1 MLPRKQERHHSER
14 NKDMTNS
21 QPLCDPLLTLHFEGA
36 QIDGPRPDPFR
47 VYFALPV
54 VNQVLGPFW
63 AHQPVQVFQ
72 GRVSSLTQGIEVRY
86 ALEPNGTAFTLG
98 GQFHAVETDFAGGD
112 LPRSGTFE
120 SQRVALRF
128 TDSPLASGGLVT
140 MTLKFRWQLHTH
152 VEDVLT
158 HVMERMTARAS
169 MYGLRVLARRAR
181 AGKRTPPLP
190 AGPGDPQG
198 LEQLRN
204 LHMVLHQLYFA
215 QLTRQDG
222 PWDMR
227 PSLQALYGET
237 CLDPAQGL
245 TYSAD
250 TFNAFSYGYL
260 GAAAGFSEEEVMA
273 IPDCAATYRALADI
287 GLQPLVQHYL
297 QHEGQGWLD
306 ELAQY
311 GHLSAELLRL
321 QRLLDRSAIACRTDL
336 AIPNALCF
344 GYALYHQYKGK
355 VLPTPERLMKSIRAA
370 GWPVVME

>member
-1 MLPRKQERHHSER
+1 
-14 NKDMTNS
+14 MTHS
-21 QPLCDPLLTLHFEGA
+21 QPLCEPLLRLTFEGA
-36 QIDGPRPDPFR
+36 EINGPALDPFR
-47 VYFALPV
+47 IYIALPAF
-54 VNQVLGPFW
+54 NQVLGPFW
-63 AHQPVQVFQ
+63 AHQGGTLLYQ
-72 GRVSSLTQGIEVRY
+72 GRVATDMQGIEVRY

-98 GQFHAVETDFAGGD
+98 GQFHAVEADFDGTGQ
-112 LPRSGTFE
+112 PRGGTFE
-120 SQRVALRF
+120 SQPVGLRC
-128 TDSPLASGGLVT
+128 TDSPLASGGPIS

-169 MYGLRVLARRAR
+169 MYGMRVLARRAR

-198 LEQLRN
+198 LQQLRN

-215 QLTRQDG
+215 QLTHQDG
-222 PWDMR
+222 PWDLR
-227 PSLQALYGET
+227 PSIEALYGER
-237 CLDPAQGL
+237 CLDPLQGL
-245 TYSAD
+245 EYSAD
-250 TFNAFSYGYL
+250 TFNAFAYGYL

-273 IPDCAATYRALADI
+273 IPDCAATYQALSDI
-287 GLQPLVQHYL
+287 GLQTLVQHYL

-311 GHLSAELLRL
+311 SHLSAELLRL
-321 QRLLDRSAIACRTDL
+321 QRLFDRSAIASRSDL

-355 VLPTPERLMKSIRAA
+355 VLPTPDRLMRSIRAA
-370 GWPVVME
+370 GWPAAGLV